1 VDDGSRGVGNHH
13 RVADG
18 LNELFVIDDHVL
30 YGLLEMDGTR
40 HGVSFVGA
48 QYAGSARAAALTIV
62 KIQKK

>member
-1 VDDGSRGVGNHH
+1 
-13 RVADG
+13 
-18 LNELFVIDDHVL
+18 
-30 YGLLEMDGTR
+30 MDGTR